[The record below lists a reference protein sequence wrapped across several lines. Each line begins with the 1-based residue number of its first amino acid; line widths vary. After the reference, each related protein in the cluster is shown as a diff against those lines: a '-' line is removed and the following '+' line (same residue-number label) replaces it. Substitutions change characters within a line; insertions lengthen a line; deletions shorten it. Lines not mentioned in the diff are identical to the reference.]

1 MSIVMDLSIFG
12 YLAAICTAI
21 SFLPQAI
28 KTVKTKN
35 TDGLSLMT
43 YVFLFFGSLFWFI
56 YGIHSKDVP
65 LVATNT
71 LTTGFTFLIVF
82 IILKNRN

>member
-1 MSIVMDLSIFG
+1 MDLSIFG

-43 YVFLFFGSLFWFI
+43 SFYSLALFFGLSTEFI
-56 YGIHSKDVP
+56 AK
-65 LVATNT
+65 
-71 LTTGFTFLIVF
+71 TFH
-82 IILKNRN
+82 

>member
-1 MSIVMDLSIFG
+1 MDLSIFG

-43 YVFLFFGSLFWFI
+43 VSYTHL
-56 YGIHSKDVP
+56 
-65 LVATNT
+65 T
-71 LTTGFTFLIVF
+71 LPT
-82 IILKNRN
+82 ILRV

>member
-1 MSIVMDLSIFG
+1 MDFTIFG
-12 YLAAICTAI
+12 YLAAVCTAI

-35 TDGLSLMT
+35 TEGLSLMT

-56 YGIHSKDVP
+56 YGIYSKDVP

-71 LTTGFTFLIVF
+71 LTTRFRCLEVYPPVP
-82 IILKNRN
+82 

>member
-1 MSIVMDLSIFG
+1 MNFSIFG
-12 YLAAICTAI
+12 YLAAICTAV

-35 TDGLSLMT
+35 TGGLSLIT
-43 YVFLFFGSLFWFI
+43 YVFLFFGSLFWLI
-56 YGIHSKDVP
+56 YGIYSKDVP

-71 LTTGFTFLIVF
+71 LTTVFTFFIVF
-82 IILKNRN
+82 IILKNKN

>member
-1 MSIVMDLSIFG
+1 MNFSIFG
-12 YLAAICTAI
+12 YLAAICTAV

-35 TDGLSLMT
+35 TEGLSLTT

-56 YGIHSKDVP
+56 YGIYSKDIP
-65 LVATNT
+65 LVATKT
-71 LTTGFTFLIVF
+71 LTTGFTFFIVF
-82 IILKNRN
+82 IILNNRN

>member
-1 MSIVMDLSIFG
+1 MDFSIFG
-12 YLAAICTAI
+12 YLAAVCTAV
-21 SFLPQAI
+21 SFLPQAV
-28 KTVKTKN
+28 KTVRTKN
-35 TDGLSLMT
+35 TEGLSLIT

-56 YGIHSKDVP
+56 YGIYTKDVP

-71 LTTGFTFLIVF
+71 LTTVFTFFIVF

>member
-1 MSIVMDLSIFG
+1 
-12 YLAAICTAI
+12 
-21 SFLPQAI
+21 
-28 KTVKTKN
+28 
-35 TDGLSLMT
+35 MT

-56 YGIHSKDVP
+56 YGIYSKDVP

>member
-1 MSIVMDLSIFG
+1 MMDFSIFG
-12 YLAAICTAI
+12 YLAAVCTDV

-35 TDGLSLMT
+35 TEGLSLMT

-56 YGIHSKDVP
+56 YGIYSKDVP

-71 LTTGFTFLIVF
+71 LTTGFTFFIVF

>member
-1 MSIVMDLSIFG
+1 MDLSIFG

-43 YVFLFFGSLFWFI
+43 NNWVHIFNCVYYF
-56 YGIHSKDVP
+56 K
-65 LVATNT
+65 
-71 LTTGFTFLIVF
+71 
-82 IILKNRN
+82 K

>member
-1 MSIVMDLSIFG
+1 MDFSIFG
-12 YLAAICTAI
+12 YLAAVCTAV
-21 SFLPQAI
+21 SFLPQAV
-28 KTVKTKN
+28 KTVRTKN
-35 TDGLSLMT
+35 TEGLSLIT

-56 YGIHSKDVP
+56 YGIYSKDVP

-71 LTTGFTFLIVF
+71 LTTVFTFFIVF